1 MLTAKYLIIS
11 FSTCQQYGLIDT
23 FFFQCVFEVD
33 KEKGL
38 TLIELAEGVKVEDIL
53 VSTGCEFNVSPNL
66 KRMGDITE
74 AMNE

>member
-1 MLTAKYLIIS
+1 MDLFIH
-11 FSTCQQYGLIDT
+11 

-38 TLIELAEGVKVEDIL
+38 TLTELAEGVKVEDIL
-53 VSTGCEFNVSPNL
+53 VSTGCEFNVSPNI

-74 AMNE
+74 VMNE